1 MERKYICI
9 DCGKEFII
17 NSSRNTHAKRCPSC
31 NCTFEEIEKL
41 YKSLYK
47 MRRIVDKSE

>member
-9 DCGKEFII
+9 DCD
-17 NSSRNTHAKRCPSC
+17 SYRVNTIKNNH
-31 NCTFEEIEKL
+31 TFKEIEKL